1 MQHMP
6 ILRTLT
12 DLMLEVLSDGL
23 DDIFHALALGLDPV
37 TEMNGDP
44 ILRVGDVCGD
54 QWRACLER

>member
-23 DDIFHALALGLDPV
+23 DDIFHALALGLDSV